1 MIKCEGFDKGFVFSK
16 SDSGPRRSWL
26 FFLVGLNVLCT
37 YEG

>member
-16 SDSGPRRSWL
+16 SDGPRRSWL